1 VSEPTL
7 DLADVQ
13 GGVLRGY
20 GFGFGDYALVRGV
33 TPAWL
38 GGVADAVT
46 SAEPWAQGKPEVAV
60 NVALTA
66 PGLEAL
72 GVGLDGFPG
81 EFRAGMASRA
91 ARLGDTGH
99 NAPSEWDAG
108 LGGRGEGHVLLWTQG
123 RSLAAVNERLDA
135 LLGDVEVVWRHE
147 SAALP
152 HGREHFGF
160 SDGFA
165 QPSVAGSGQE
175 NRPGEGVP
183 VEPSLLRRLLARRPA
198 PSPNG
203 PASWR
208 LLRPGELVLGYE
220 DEDGLL
226 PPAPPAPL
234 HRNATFMVLR
244 KLRQDVAAWKAWLRA
259 HADDAAA
266 GDEDWLAAK
275 VVGRWP
281 DGTPLALAPERPQQR
296 SVTGLHETN
305 AFGYADD
312 PGGRRCPVGAH
323 VRRTNPREG
332 MAGGAARTRRHRIV
346 RRGMPYGLPLAGEED
361 DGVDRGLLFSCFN
374 ASIARQFEVVQGW
387 SVDGNVFG
395 LGPGDRD
402 MFAGADDGSQSFTI
416 PGEPPYRLPG
426 PGRPLVTVRGGEY
439 LFLPS
444 IGGLRAIAEGR
455 A

>member
-1 VSEPTL
+1 MPAL
-7 DLADVQ
+7 DLADIQ

-20 GFGFGDYALVRGV
+20 GYGYADYALVRV
-33 TPAWL
+33 PSPAWL
-38 GGVADAVT
+38 AGVADAVT
-46 SAEPWAQGKPEVAV
+46 SAEPWTEGKPGIAV

-66 PGLEAL
+66 SGLEAL

-81 EFRAGMASRA
+81 EFVAGMASRA

-99 NAPSEWDAG
+99 NDPSEWEPG
-108 LGGRGEGHVLLWTQG
+108 LRGVGEGHVLLWTQG
-123 RSLAAVNERLDA
+123 RALSLVNERLDA
-135 LLGDVEVVWRHE
+135 LLGDAEVVWRHE

-152 HGREHFGF
+152 QGREHFGF
-160 SDGFA
+160 ADGFA

-183 VEPSLLRRLLARRPA
+183 VPPPPLRRLLGGSSA
-198 PSPNG
+198 PT
-203 PASWR
+203 WR

-244 KLRQDVAAWKAWLRA
+244 KLRQDVAAWRAWLREQ
-259 HADDAAA
+259 ADDAAA
-266 GDEDWLAAK
+266 GDEAWLAAK
-275 VVGRWP
+275 VVGRWA

-296 SVTGLHETN
+296 SITAPRETN

-346 RRGMPYGLPLAGEED
+346 RRGMPYGLPLEGDED

-402 MFAGADDGSQSFTI
+402 VLAGADDGSQGFTI

-439 LFLPS
+439 LFVPS
-444 IGGLRAIAEGR
+444 IGGLRAIAGGR